1 MLIMAQNNSGGKE
14 IDYGMEYDPAPF
26 MAKMAKERAM
36 EAAVAVAEEA
46 NVCDGNVLVK
56 RKQVARKTT
65 LDAKGLDSDS
75 EDDSVMEKVKKQ
87 WTEMLKKEAAE
98 KVEAQDI
105 TKECM
110 YCSMS
115 PCVMKSGLYEELMFV
130 GEGME
135 EAGSTNKEI
144 RFELYCLS
152 AKRLYGKL
160 GSGNRKKL
168 PSCLMSEIHD
178 AYPAERGAPYVGFME
193 AFGARAELSI
203 VSPPVDRNNKRN
215 NNRKQPPPMLPLEE
229 QPLPMHVVKAK
240 ASKKEEN
247 KDAMKPMM
255 N

>member
-1 MLIMAQNNSGGKE
+1 MAQNNSGGKE
-14 IDYGMEYDPAPF
+14 IDYGMEYDPEPF

-36 EAAVAVAEEA
+36 EAAAAAIAEEGK
-46 NVCDGNVLVK
+46 NGDGNVLVR

-65 LDAKGLDSDS
+65 LDAGEDLESES

-87 WTEMLKKEAAE
+87 WTEFLKQEADEKAKAE
-98 KVEAQDI
+98 DI

-110 YCSMS
+110 HCSMV
-115 PCVMKSGLYEELMFV
+115 PCIMKSGLYEELMFV

-135 EAGSTNKEI
+135 ENGATNKEI

-178 AYPAERGAPYVGFME
+178 AYPAERGTQYVGFME
-193 AFGARAELSI
+193 AFGASAKLSK
-203 VSPPVDRNNKRN
+203 VVPPEDGKKPD
-215 NNRKQPPPMLPLEE
+215 NRKQPPPMLPLEE
-229 QPLPMHVVKAK
+229 QPLPMHVVKPQQL
-240 ASKKEEN
+240 KKEEN